1 MFAPIIWSVVV
12 KRRTPT
18 VKTTETST
26 KAAAA
31 TTDKGMV
38 RHASGAVQV
47 HPNIA
52 YEVVEYRT
60 EAVYDHPN

>member
-18 VKTTETST
+18 VKTTET

-31 TTDKGMV
+31 TTDQEMV

-47 HPNIA
+47 GPNIA
-52 YEVVEYRT
+52 YEEVGYPT

>member
-1 MFAPIIWSVVV
+1 MV

-18 VKTTETST
+18 VKTTET

-31 TTDKGMV
+31 TTDQEMV

-47 HPNIA
+47 GRNIA
-52 YEVVEYRT
+52 YEEVGYPT

>member
-1 MFAPIIWSVVV
+1 M

-31 TTDKGMV
+31 TTDQEMV

-47 HPNIA
+47 GPNIA
-52 YEVVEYRT
+52 YEEVGYPT